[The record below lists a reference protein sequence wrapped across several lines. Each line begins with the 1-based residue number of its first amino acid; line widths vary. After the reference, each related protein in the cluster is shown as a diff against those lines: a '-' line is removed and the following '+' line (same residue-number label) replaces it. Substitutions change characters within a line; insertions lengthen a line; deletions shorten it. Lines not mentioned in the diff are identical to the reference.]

1 MTEKPEASKEKDKEI
16 AAAETT
22 DKAGE
27 AKLATETTPKSR
39 TATKEQPTGKAS
51 TGGRA
56 LNLLILLLVLL
67 ALAGGGYY
75 SWQQSQSQGQMLA
88 AVNVQVESQQ
98 QQISQLEQTLAE
110 ARKQQLDQHADD
122 RELLTAI
129 SQRLDS
135 HNKRLLSMSS
145 TSRDD
150 WLLAE
155 AEYLLRLANQRL
167 LMERGT
173 RGAQALLEAADNILR
188 DLDDVDL
195 FPVRKALARD
205 LAALKL
211 AGQIDREDI
220 YLRLAVLTEQVETL
234 EVLAPEQVTPAI
246 IRESAEMPA
255 VEPLDF
261 WSRFRKSLSG
271 ALQKLGNYV
280 RIRRRSEPVEP
291 LLAPRDQL
299 YLSQN
304 LRLMLERAQLAM
316 LREEQEIYRHS
327 LDQAQRWLR
336 TYYGMNEKSP
346 VLEQTL
352 AELKRERVSQELP
365 SISGSLAQ
373 LKAYIERLH
382 KLGREA
388 GKSESTQSREVQTT
402 AANNAQARAD
412 KEK

>member
-1 MTEKPEASKEKDKEI
+1 MTEKPEANEEKDKEI
-16 AAAETT
+16 AAAAAT
-22 DKAGE
+22 DKAE
-27 AKLATETTPKSR
+27 DAKLATETAPKSR
-39 TATKEQPTGKAS
+39 AAAKAQPTGKTS
-51 TGGRA
+51 NGGRA
-56 LNLLILLLVLL
+56 LNLLILVLVLL

-75 SWQQSQSQGQMLA
+75 FWQQSLGQEQMLA
-88 AVNVQVESQQ
+88 AVTSQVESQQ
-98 QQISQLEQTLAE
+98 QQISQLEQTLAD

-122 RELLTAI
+122 QELLTAI
-129 SQRLDS
+129 NRRLDS

-173 RGAQALLEAADNILR
+173 RGAQALLEATDNILR

-211 AGQIDREDI
+211 AGQIDREDL
-220 YLRLAVLTEQVETL
+220 YLRLAVLAEQVETL
-234 EVLAPEQVTPAI
+234 EVLAPEQVTPAV

-255 VEPLDF
+255 AEPLDL

-271 ALQKLGNYV
+271 ALQKLGDYV
-280 RIRRRSEPVEP
+280 RIRRHSEPVEP

-346 VLEQTL
+346 VLQQTL
-352 AELKRERVSQELP
+352 AELKREQVSQELP

-373 LKAYIERLH
+373 LKAYIEQLH
-382 KLGREA
+382 KLGSEPD
-388 GKSESTQSREVQTT
+388 KSEPAQSRVEQTT
-402 AANNAQARAD
+402 TANNAQASTDR
-412 KEK
+412 EK